1 MGYGGS
7 SVYIIR
13 KSAKGRTHWR
23 EADIREY
30 NMADSADVD
39 LLAMFANA
47 VDSDV
52 LVVLQWREVLQCNA
66 SFSTNERIF
75 TNINGIR
82 TP

>member
-1 MGYGGS
+1 
-7 SVYIIR
+7 
-13 KSAKGRTHWR
+13 
-23 EADIREY
+23 
-30 NMADSADVD
+30 MADSADVD